1 MARSGWATRLC
12 VSLLSVAILAACKG
26 PDSVAPGEAD
36 LAQMDRGVGLM
47 GKFEFDA
54 AQQIFADLA
63 QRNPRWYEARFNF
76 ALALLNRQAAGD
88 EDAATQRLRAL
99 HAERPGDAAVIYTLG
114 LIALR
119 GEPPQNAEPLLRQAA
134 EKDPRDA
141 YVVYFLGQSVLG
153 QGRTKEA
160 LELFERAATL
170 DPGLRSAKYA
180 SAQALGRLGR
190 EREAQARMEEFNRE
204 GRNPLSRLAEF
215 KYTRMGPKSEVL
227 PAARKAPAAS
237 VPAGALFAAAI
248 PLLSSGERRH
258 GVPSA
263 ADIDGDG
270 AIDLYL
276 PGGRGAPGTVLLG
289 SPAGLRAQPDHP
301 LARVVGVEFAAWGDV
316 DNDGL
321 TDVLL
326 CRASGAPL
334 LMRNAGGGKWS
345 PVAVP
350 ALSGLRGAR
359 DCMLIDADHDGDLDL
374 LLVSNSGERLLL
386 SNNGDGTFRA
396 LTERLPK
403 PAAGAALQFV
413 ALDFNNDRSI
423 DLLVLRE
430 RGPHEALD
438 NALGWTWRSAQGF
451 DTLARLPALAATAAD
466 LRASGEMGVLVL
478 TPKLGVQHWR
488 RDADG
493 RWVAESLI
501 AESGAPR
508 PGARAQIAFADL
520 DGDGQPEIVATSA
533 RGIAAFRTSG
543 ERLWELDDASVVSWQ
558 LVNLDAR
565 GPSLVTVHADG
576 SAALHAPGPGRAP
589 FLTVRLSGRLD
600 PGTSIRSNASGIG
613 ARVAARIAG
622 RWVVDQTLRNHSGP
636 GQSLTPLALGT
647 GGAALDY
654 LRIDWSDGVFQTE
667 TGFATQQV
675 AQIAETQRQ
684 LSSCPIVFA
693 WDGGRYAFV
702 SDVLGVAGLGYLVA
716 PGEYASPRPWENFL
730 LPAGLLQSRDG
741 RYVLKIVE
749 PMEEA
754 SYIDALRLAAYD
766 LPPGWQLALDER
778 MEVGAPKV
786 TGRPLYYRNF
796 VLPERALN
804 DRGEDVTRAI
814 READRNAADPGK
826 IDARF
831 IGRLAA
837 EHVLTLE
844 FAAPLDSPGRGEPV
858 LIADGWIEYPYSQTM
873 FAAWQA
879 RAAYHAPT
887 LEAQGAD
894 GKWRVLLREF
904 GYPAGMPRT
913 MAVPL
918 PRLPQGTRALR
929 LRTNQQIYWDRIAV
943 AWTEQA
949 PAVKRT
955 LPLVR
960 ASVRQ
965 SGFPRASIG
974 RQQLPHYDYEHR
986 LPLWDT
992 RVPAGRYTEFGPA
1005 EALLAE
1011 PDDAY
1016 AIIGPGEEIHLEFA
1030 DTLAPPA
1037 PGWTRRFVLETHGW
1051 AKDMDLYTRDGDTLA
1066 PLPSTQPNPA
1076 ARARLSE
1083 RFNRRAG
1090 S

>member
-1 MARSGWATRLC
+1 
-12 VSLLSVAILAACKG
+12 
-26 PDSVAPGEAD
+26 
-36 LAQMDRGVGLM
+36 MDRGVGLM

-54 AQQIFADLA
+54 AQQLFADLV
-63 QRNPRWYEARFNF
+63 QRNPRWFEARFNF

-88 EDAATQRLRAL
+88 ESAATERLRTL
-99 HAERPGDAAVIYTLG
+99 RAERPGDARVLYTLG

-119 GEPPQNAEPLLRQAA
+119 GEPPQNAEAPLRQAL
-134 EKDPRDA
+134 EQDPRDA
-141 YVVYFLGQSVLG
+141 YVVYFLGQCLLA

-170 DPGLRSAKYA
+170 DPGLRSAKYG

-190 EREAQARMEEFNRE
+190 EREAQERLEEFNRQ

-227 PAARKAPAAS
+227 PASRKAAAVS
-237 VPAGALFAAAI
+237 VPSGALFAAAV
-248 PLLSSGERRH
+248 PLLPPEQRRH
-258 GVPSA
+258 GVASA

-270 AIDLYL
+270 AVDLFI
-276 PGGRGAPGTVLLG
+276 PGGRGAPGTVLLRSG
-289 SPAGLRAQPDHP
+289 AALLAQPDHP
-301 LARVVGVEFAAWGDV
+301 LAKFTGVDFAAWGDV

-326 CRASGAPL
+326 CRAEGAPL
-334 LMRNAGGGKWS
+334 LVRNAGAGKWVPLS
-345 PVAVP
+345 IP

-359 DCMLIDADHDGDLDL
+359 DCMLIDADHDGDLDI
-374 LLVSNSGERLLL
+374 LLVTSSGERALV

-396 LTERLPK
+396 LTQRLPK
-403 PAAGAALQFV
+403 PTAGPAMQLVAA
-413 ALDFNNDRSI
+413 DFNNDRSV
-423 DLLVLRE
+423 DVLVLHD

-438 NALGWTWRSAQGF
+438 NTLAWTWQPAKGF
-451 DTLARLPALAATAAD
+451 DTVARLPALAATAAD
-466 LRASGEMGVLVL
+466 RQASGEIGILVL
-478 TPKLGVQHWR
+478 TPKLGVQYWR
-488 RDADG
+488 RDTEG
-493 RWVAESLI
+493 RWSAESLV
-501 AESGAPR
+501 ADSGAPR
-508 PGARAQIAFADL
+508 PGTRAQIAFADL
-520 DGDGQPEIVATSA
+520 DGDGQSEIVATSA
-533 RGIAAFRTSG
+533 RGIAAFRISG
-543 ERLWELDDASVVSWQ
+543 ERVWELDDPSVVSW
-558 LVNLDAR
+558 LLANLDER
-565 GPSLVTVHADG
+565 GPSLVTLHADG

-589 FLTVRLSGRLD
+589 FLSVALSGRLD

-622 RWVVDQTLRNHSGP
+622 RWVVDQTLRASSGP
-636 GQSLTPLALGT
+636 GQSLTPLALGS

-667 TGFATQQV
+667 TGIA
-675 AQIAETQRQ
+675 AQKVQRIAETQRQ
-684 LSSCPIVFA
+684 LSSCPLIFA
-693 WDGGRYAFV
+693 WDGQRFAFV
-702 SDVLGVAGLGYLVA
+702 SDVLGVGGLGYLTA
-716 PGEYASPRPWENFL
+716 PGEYARARPWENFL
-730 LPAGLLQSRDG
+730 LPAGLLQPKDG
-741 RYVLKIVE
+741 NYTLKVVE

-754 SYIDALRLAAYD
+754 AYIDALRLAAYD
-766 LPPGWQLALDER
+766 LPRGWQMVLDER
-778 MEVGAPKV
+778 MQTGAPDV
-786 TGRPLYYRNF
+786 TGEPLYYRRF
-796 VLPERALN
+796 ALPDRALN
-804 DRGEDVTRAI
+804 ERGEDVSAALRD
-814 READRNAADPGK
+814 ADRNAADPGE
-826 IDARF
+826 IDPRF
-831 IGRLAA
+831 IGRLAN

-844 FAAPLDSPGRGEPV
+844 FSSPLDPPGQGKPV

-894 GKWRVLLREF
+894 GKWRVLLPEF

-918 PRLPQGTRALR
+918 PKLPKGTRVLR

-943 AWTEQA
+943 AWVEPA

-960 ASVRQ
+960 ASVQQ
-965 SGFPRASIG
+965 SGFPRASIK
-974 RQQLPHYDYEHR
+974 RQQLPHYDYDHR

-992 RVPAGRYTEFGPA
+992 RMQAGRYTEFGPA
-1005 EALLAE
+1005 EALVSE

-1016 AIIGPGEEIHLEFA
+1016 AIIGPGEEIHVEFA
-1030 DTLAPPA
+1030 DELTPPPA
-1037 PGWTRRFVLETHGW
+1037 GWTRRFVLETHGW
-1051 AKDMDLYTRDGDTLA
+1051 AKDMDLYTRDRDTLA
-1066 PLPSTQPNPA
+1066 PLPATGARSA
-1076 ARARLSE
+1076 ARDALSR